1 MSGSDK
7 AAIGKLLDV
16 SATSRE
22 WIYPS
27 THTRINMTNNIQ
39 IWSIILISLGLA
51 MDAFAVS
58 ITNGITIQCLKIRNA
73 LKIAVF
79 FGGFQA
85 LMPLIGWLAGLGL
98 KQYVESFDH
107 WIAFGLLLFIGAKMI
122 YEAVWINEVEKKCD
136 PLNLIVLLGLAIAT
150 SIDAMAVG
158 ITFAFLHIAIFTP
171 AIIIGLITFCLSFAG
186 VFIGN
191 RIGDRLGSRMEVL
204 GGIILIG
211 MGCKILLSHLGVI

>member
-1 MSGSDK
+1 MQGQ
-7 AAIGKLLDV
+7 L
-16 SATSRE
+16 
-22 WIYPS
+22 
-27 THTRINMTNNIQ
+27 
-39 IWSIILISLGLA
+39 SILLISFGLA

-58 ITNGITIQCLKIRNA
+58 ISNGITIQCLKLRHA
-73 LKIAVF
+73 VKIAIF

-85 LMPLIGWLAGLGL
+85 LMPVLGWLAGIGL

-107 WIAFGLLLFIGAKMI
+107 WIAFGLLTFIGLKMI
-122 YEAVWINEVEKKCD
+122 YEAIWIDEIEKKCD

-158 ITFAFLHIAIFTP
+158 VTFAFLHISIFTP
-171 AIIIGLITFCLSFAG
+171 ALVIGVVTFILSLAG

-191 RIGDRLGSRMEVL
+191 RLGGRIGSKMEVL

-211 MGCKILLSHLGVI
+211 MGTKILLSHLLVR

>member
-1 MSGSDK
+1 M
-7 AAIGKLLDV
+7 LDFNQL
-16 SATSRE
+16 
-22 WIYPS
+22 WP
-27 THTRINMTNNIQ
+27 
-39 IWSIILISLGLA
+39 IIFISVGLA

-58 ITNGITIQCLKIRNA
+58 ITNGITIQCLKLRYAIR
-73 LKIAVF
+73 IAVF

-107 WIAFGLLLFIGAKMI
+107 WIAFALLLFIGAKMI
-122 YEAVWINEVEKKCD
+122 YEAIWIDEVEKKCD
-136 PLNLIVLLGLAIAT
+136 PLNLVVLLGLAIAT

-158 ITFAFLHIAIFTP
+158 ITFAFLHVAILLP
-171 AIIIGLITFCLSFAG
+171 AIIIGVITFALSLAG

-191 RIGDRLGSRMEVL
+191 CLGDRIGSKMEVV

-211 MGCKILLSHLGVI
+211 MGLKILLEHLGYL